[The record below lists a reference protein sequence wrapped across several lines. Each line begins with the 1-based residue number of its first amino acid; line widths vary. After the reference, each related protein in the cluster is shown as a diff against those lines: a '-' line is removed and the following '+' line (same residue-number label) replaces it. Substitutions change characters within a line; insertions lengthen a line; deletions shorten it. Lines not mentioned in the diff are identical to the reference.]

1 VLTLYQLTVPD
12 SGPTSYSVMGRKM
25 LYLLCWTVV
34 ITQVVSQDSTGLGAE
49 FQPSVKASCVGS
61 TMTIRVDTALPFE
74 GIVHSMVDREV
85 AGCSELGRG
94 GLKTFLKLDLSRP
107 EGSNCG
113 VQFNAETQE
122 RSVAIAVRAHQTVDL
137 LEDRVYK
144 LVCGKAGFQN
154 SRTDVSVVQLK
165 VTDGYQELSAA
176 LEDESYN
183 LRAQVMNHDPSL
195 GLLVRS
201 CLVFDLA
208 GTSVQLVDD
217 RGCRNEKLISAWT
230 YDDSAG
236 RADATIYSFF
246 RMPSSNRT
254 YFQCDVEFCQGSCQ
268 QPDCQAQS
276 ASPEQGTADTAS
288 QQAQAVDSVT
298 SSTSVFV
305 ADAASSGPVGVA
317 TCSAG
322 DVNPTWLK
330 FLTIAF
336 GVLFAIMLLINVFLC
351 SAMTCSCTR
360 TEVIEKEPSIYDDY
374 SAYEPQYGY
383 ANKTYSDP
391 ESEYGS
397 QYGEEQLRDAPVSE
411 VGTYRSEGGQ
421 GQGTLPR
428 SRQGAQGY
436 LE

>member
-1 VLTLYQLTVPD
+1 MKIFITILSWSVLMIKV
-12 SGPTSYSVMGRKM
+12 SGQEG
-25 LYLLCWTVV
+25 
-34 ITQVVSQDSTGLGAE
+34 TGLGAE
-49 FQPSVKASCVGS
+49 FQPSVKASCVGT
-61 TMTIRVDTALPFE
+61 TMTIRVDTATPFE
-74 GIVHSMVDREV
+74 GIVHGAANKDEP
-85 AGCSELGRG
+85 GCSELGRG
-94 GLKTFLKLDLSRP
+94 GLKTFLKIDLSKP
-107 EGSNCG
+107 EGVEGNCG
-113 VQFNAETQE
+113 VKYNGETQE
-122 RSVAIAVRAHQTVDL
+122 RTVAIAVRAHQSVDL
-137 LEDRVYK
+137 LEDRMYI
-144 LVCGKAGFQN
+144 LTCGKAGFQN

-183 LRAQVMNHDPSL
+183 LRAQVMNHDSSL

-201 CLVFDLA
+201 CFVFDLA
-208 GTSVQLVDD
+208 GTSVKLVDD
-217 RGCRNEKLISAWT
+217 RGCRNEKLISEFT

-246 RMPSSNRT
+246 KMPSSNRT
-254 YFQCDVEFCQGSCQ
+254 YFQCDVELCQGTCQ
-268 QPDCQAQS
+268 QPSCDAQTQVNT
-276 ASPEQGTADTAS
+276 SPEQQAADAFPQPS
-288 QQAQAVDSVT
+288 QAVDSVT

-305 ADAASSGPVGVA
+305 ADAASSGAVGVA

-322 DVNPTWLK
+322 DANPTWLK

-374 SAYEPQYGY
+374 SAYDPQYGY

-397 QYGEEQLRDAPVSE
+397 QYGEEQLRGVPSDA
-411 VGTYRSEGGQ
+411 GTYRSDMGQ
-421 GQGTLPR
+421 STLPR
-428 SRQGAQGY
+428 SRQGSQADRY

>member
-1 VLTLYQLTVPD
+1 MTQSSKRSRVESSKMDILVRVWC
-12 SGPTSYSVMGRKM
+12 YSIFILK
-25 LYLLCWTVV
+25 
-34 ITQVVSQDSTGLGAE
+34 VSAQEGTGLGAE
-49 FQPSVKASCVGS
+49 FQPSVKASCVGT
-61 TMTIRVDTALPFE
+61 TMTIRVDTATPFE
-74 GIVHSMVDREV
+74 GIVHGAADKYEP
-85 AGCSELGRG
+85 GCSELGRG
-94 GLKTFLKLDLSRP
+94 GLKTFLKLDLSKP
-107 EGSNCG
+107 EGVEGNCG
-113 VQFNAETQE
+113 VKYNPETQE

-137 LEDRVYK
+137 LEDRIYM
-144 LVCGKAGFQN
+144 LTCGKAGFQN

-165 VTDGYQELSAA
+165 ITDGYQQLSAA

-201 CLVFDLA
+201 CFVFDLA
-208 GTSVQLVDD
+208 GTSVKLVDD

-254 YFQCDVEFCQGSCQ
+254 YFQCDVELCQGTCQ
-268 QPDCQAQS
+268 QPDCNAQAAQPS
-276 ASPEQGTADTAS
+276 SPDQPTSDTAPLQS
-288 QQAQAVDSVT
+288 QAVDSVT

-305 ADAASSGPVGVA
+305 ADASSSGPVGVA

-322 DVNPTWLK
+322 DSNPTWLK

-336 GVLFAIMLLINVFLC
+336 GVLFAIMLLINIFLC

-374 SAYEPQYGY
+374 SAYDPQYGY

-397 QYGEEQLRDAPVSE
+397 QYGEEQLRGAPSE
-411 VGTYRSEGGQ
+411 AGTYRSEL

-428 SRQGAQGY
+428 SRQGSQAGY

>member
-1 VLTLYQLTVPD
+1 MKILSIVYCLVLTIIMVT
-12 SGPTSYSVMGRKM
+12 G
-25 LYLLCWTVV
+25 
-34 ITQVVSQDSTGLGAE
+34 QDGTGLGAE
-49 FQPSVKASCVGS
+49 FQPSVKASCVGT
-61 TMTIRVDTALPFE
+61 TMTIRVDTDKPFE
-74 GIVHSMVDREV
+74 GIIHGITDRDGS
-85 AGCSELGRG
+85 GCSELGKG
-94 GLKTFLKLDLSRP
+94 GLKTFLKLDLSQP
-107 EGSNCG
+107 EGAEGNCG
-113 VQFNAETQE
+113 VTYNSETQE
-122 RSVAIAVRAHQTVDL
+122 RSVSIAVRAHQTVDL
-137 LEDRVYK
+137 LEDRIFQ
-144 LVCGKAGFQN
+144 LTCGKAGFQN
-154 SRTDVSVVQLK
+154 SRTDVTIVQLK

-183 LRAQVMNHDPSL
+183 LRAQVLNHDSAL
-195 GLLVRS
+195 GLFVRS
-201 CLVFDLA
+201 CFVFDLA
-208 GTSVQLVDD
+208 GTSVELVDD
-217 RGCRNEKLISAWT
+217 RGCRNKKLISAWT

-254 YFQCDVEFCQGSCQ
+254 YFQCDIELCQGACQ
-268 QPDCQAQS
+268 QPDCSSEKVQS
-276 ASPEQGTADTAS
+276 SDSDQQVPAS
-288 QQAQAVDSVT
+288 QPQSQAIDSVT

-305 ADAASSGPVGVA
+305 ADAAASGPVGVA

-322 DVNPTWLK
+322 DLNPTWLK

-374 SAYEPQYGY
+374 SAYDPQYGY

-397 QYGEEQLRDAPVSE
+397 QYGEEQLRGAPSDA
-411 VGTYRSEGGQ
+411 GTYRSEL

-428 SRQGAQGY
+428 SRQGSHADRY

>member
-1 VLTLYQLTVPD
+1 
-12 SGPTSYSVMGRKM
+12 MGRTM
-25 LYLLCWTVV
+25 LYLLCLSLVISKVV
-34 ITQVVSQDSTGLGAE
+34 CQESTGLGSE

-74 GIVHSMVDREV
+74 GIVHSIVDREGP
-85 AGCSELGRG
+85 GCSEIGRG
-94 GLKTFLKLDLSRP
+94 GLKTFLKLDLSKP
-107 EGSNCG
+107 EGVDGNCG

-137 LEDRVYK
+137 LEDRVYM
-144 LVCGKAGFQN
+144 LTCGKAGFQN

-183 LRAQVMNHDPSL
+183 LRAQVMNHDSSL

-254 YFQCDVEFCQGSCQ
+254 YFQCDVEFCQGTCQ

-276 ASPEQGTADTAS
+276 ASPEQPTADTAS

-397 QYGEEQLRDAPVSE
+397 QYGEEQLRDVPVSE
-411 VGTYRSEGGQ
+411 VGTYRSDA

-428 SRQGAQGY
+428 SRQGSQAERY

>member
-1 VLTLYQLTVPD
+1 V
-12 SGPTSYSVMGRKM
+12 SGQEG
-25 LYLLCWTVV
+25 
-34 ITQVVSQDSTGLGAE
+34 TGLGAE
-49 FQPSVKASCVGS
+49 FQPSVKASCVGT
-61 TMTIRVDTALPFE
+61 TMTIRVDTANPFE
-74 GIVHSMVDREV
+74 GIVHGAADKNE

-94 GLKTFLKLDLSRP
+94 GLKTFLKIDLSKP
-107 EGSNCG
+107 EGAVGNCR
-113 VQFNAETQE
+113 VKYNAETQE
-122 RSVAIAVRAHQTVDL
+122 RTVAIAVRAHQAVDL
-137 LEDRVYK
+137 LEDRMYI
-144 LVCGKAGFQN
+144 LTCGKAGFQN

-165 VTDGYQELSAA
+165 VTDGFQELSAA

-183 LRAQVMNHDPSL
+183 LRAQVMNHDSSL

-201 CLVFDLA
+201 CFVFDLA
-208 GTSVQLVDD
+208 GTTVKLVDD
-217 RGCRNEKLISAWT
+217 RGCRNEKLISEFT

-246 RMPSSNRT
+246 KMPSSNRT
-254 YFQCDVEFCQGSCQ
+254 YFQCDVELCQGACQ
-268 QPDCQAQS
+268 QPACDTKTQEIAN
-276 ASPEQGTADTAS
+276 PEQQEADAFPPPS
-288 QQAQAVDSVT
+288 QAIDSVT

-305 ADAASSGPVGVA
+305 ADSATSGAVGVA

-322 DVNPTWLK
+322 GANPTWLK

-336 GVLFAIMLLINVFLC
+336 GVLFGIMLLINVFLC

-374 SAYEPQYGY
+374 SAYDPQYGY

-397 QYGEEQLRDAPVSE
+397 QYGEEQLRGVGSE
-411 VGTYRSEGGQ
+411 AGTYRSEL

-428 SRQGAQGY
+428 SRQGSQTGY